1 MENTIEILPTFRIPT
16 RLWESISRLKK
27 TDRQEL
33 CAAIVEYGCK
43 GTINVDELKSTV
55 AQALFIAWRHDLDN
69 LRNADI
75 EYANR
80 AKTNSDNRKGKT
92 KGNLNGAATTDQGND
107 NAAALA
113 DPTDPN
119 DLATTAQENPN
130 DLATTSKGN
139 NNETKTT
146 YKGNNNE
153 NAPIKNIKYKKEKK
167 GEKKEIFTPPT
178 LDEIRDL
185 VKQENLSVNPE
196 KFFYHYESRKWEGVD
211 DWQARLRLW
220 AVENAENAEKSTTN
234 TTNGGKLLTYAEVCA
249 LVQSGKATFDD
260 YINIPKPDGKGFMYQ
275 HKIP

>member
-1 MENTIEILPTFRIPT
+1 M
-16 RLWESISRLKK
+16 
-27 TDRQEL
+27 
-33 CAAIVEYGCK
+33 AARVQ
-43 GTINVDELKSTV
+43 ST
-55 AQALFIAWRHDLDN
+55 W
-69 LRNADI
+69 
-75 EYANR
+75 
-80 AKTNSDNRKGKT
+80 TNSNPQSRKHCSSRGGTTSTTSATPTSSTPTAQKRT
-92 KGNLNGAATTDQGND
+92 PTTARANLNDATTTDQGND
-107 NAAALA
+107 NAAALT

-153 NAPIKNIKYKKEKK
+153 NVPIKNIKYKKEKK
-167 GEKKEIFTPPT
+167 GEKKESFTPPT

-196 KFFYHYESRKWEGVD
+196 KFFYHYESRIWEGVD

-220 AVENAENAEKSTTN
+220 AVENAENAEKSTAN